1 MRAAAV
7 LAVGLVLV
15 MSTLLPARGP
25 NDYLL
30 GMIDATYPD
39 DQQIVVDG
47 VTVQV
52 TSETVIL
59 ERVCSGGSGGGG
71 AGEVIPINFE
81 DLEPGQYVSVS
92 GSMDEEEE
100 LFTAKRIMVRQKAPP
115 E

>member
-15 MSTLLPARGP
+15 MSTLLPAKRP

-30 GMIDATYPD
+30 GTIDDIYPA
-39 DQQIVVDG
+39 DQQIVVTG

-59 ERVCSGGSGGGG
+59 QRICSGGGGGG
-71 AGEVIPINFE
+71 AGEVIPISFD
-81 DLEPGQYVSVS
+81 DLATGQYVSVS

-100 LFTAKRIMVRQKAPP
+100 LFTATKIMVRQKAPP